1 MLYIIEPRTE
11 TDKVEAVGFP
21 GIDYIYGENYVIYV
35 DNHGDKGEI
44 TISEGSMVNCNGVLA
59 EVVDVFPMK
68 FGRVILTVNLPQ
80 EKPVFK
86 TTTGALMR

>member
-21 GIDYIYGENYVIYV
+21 GISHYYGENSVTYK
-35 DNHGDKGEI
+35 DEKGDKGEI
-44 TISEGSMVNCNGVLA
+44 TISKGSVVNCNGTLGLVTDIL
-59 EVVDVFPMK
+59 PMK
-68 FGRVILTVNLPQ
+68 FGRVILTVFLQP
-80 EKPVFK
+80 PSK